1 MLLGA
6 VLALLLAHTAFAAA
20 GHLLS
25 DNGRVLNDQGRTYLS
40 AVRWPQQ
47 GQAAFVLGNGRPAAS
62 PHEQPVPIASLAKVM
77 TAYLTLERYPLSGA
91 QDGFT
96 ITVTAAQA
104 QAEAQDAAE
113 DQSVVAVQAG
123 EQLTER
129 QLLEALLIPSGNNIA
144 QMLAAQVAGS
154 ETRFV
159 AEMNAEARALGMDH
173 TIYTDPSGFDPSTV
187 STAADQLR
195 VFQRAMRFPVFRQI
209 VSMASV
215 TLPVA
220 GTLTN
225 FNPLI
230 AEGYA
235 GKTGSDSA
243 AGGCLAFFTHVT
255 VGGRRLT
262 AVGVVL
268 GQGQGSDTSALLAAA
283 GEAAKQ
289 LVESVAPTVAR
300 CARPRRTPLRPSAG
314 RLMSTQSRPAGEHMS
329 RRRRPLAALA
339 LIAMVALISACGS
352 SAPAEHRHRQRR
364 RQQHRRQCSEGGEV
378 RRVHAQQRGQ
388 RVPGPGRVGQVHHR
402 WDSERLVA
410 GPEHPGVHA
419 GHQRV

>member
-1 MLLGA
+1 
-6 VLALLLAHTAFAAA
+6 
-20 GHLLS
+20 
-25 DNGRVLNDQGRTYLS
+25 
-40 AVRWPQQ
+40 
-47 GQAAFVLGNGRPAAS
+47 
-62 PHEQPVPIASLAKVM
+62 M

-104 QAEAQDAAE
+104 QAEAQDAAQ

-144 QMLAAQVAGS
+144 RMLAAQVAGS

-173 TIYTDPSGFDPSTV
+173 TTYTDPSGFDPSTV

-195 VFQRAMRFPVFRQI
+195 VFQQAMRFPVFRQI

-225 FNPLI
+225 YNPLI

-243 AGGCLAFFTHVT
+243 AGGCLAFFTRVT

-268 GQGQGSDTSALLAAA
+268 GQGQGSDTSEILAAA
-283 GEAAKQ
+283 GEAAEQ
-289 LVESVAPTVAR
+289 LVE
-300 CARPRRTPLRPSAG
+300 
-314 RLMSTQSRPAGEHMS
+314 
-329 RRRRPLAALA
+329 
-339 LIAMVALISACGS
+339 
-352 SAPAEHRHRQRR
+352 
-364 RQQHRRQCSEGGEV
+364 
-378 RRVHAQQRGQ
+378 RG
-388 RVPGPGRVGQVHHR
+388 
-402 WDSERLVA
+402 A
-410 GPEHPGVHA
+410 
-419 GHQRV
+419 

>member
-1 MLLGA
+1 M
-6 VLALLLAHTAFAAA
+6 
-20 GHLLS
+20 
-25 DNGRVLNDQGRTYLS
+25 
-40 AVRWPQQ
+40 
-47 GQAAFVLGNGRPAAS
+47 LGNGRPAAS
-62 PHEQPVPIASLAKVM
+62 PHEQSAPIASLAKVM
-77 TAYLTLERYPLSGA
+77 TAYLTLERYPLSGV

-104 QAEAQDAAE
+104 QAEAQDAAQDE
-113 DQSVVAVQAG
+113 SVVAVQAG

-144 QMLAAQVAGS
+144 WMLAAGVAGS
-154 ETRFV
+154 ETRFI

-225 FNPLI
+225 YNPLI

-255 VGGRRLT
+255 VGRHGLI
-262 AVGVVL
+262 AIGVVM
-268 GQGQGSDTSALLAAA
+268 GQGEGSDTSVILAAA
-283 GEAAKQ
+283 GEAATQ
-289 LVESVAPTVAR
+289 LVESVVPATRVRTIAAPGA
-300 CARPRRTPLRPSAG
+300 AG
-314 RLMSTQSRPAGEHMS
+314 GP
-329 RRRRPLAALA
+329 
-339 LIAMVALISACGS
+339 
-352 SAPAEHRHRQRR
+352 
-364 RQQHRRQCSEGGEV
+364 GGEAGSHG
-378 RRVHAQQRGQ
+378 RPMLL
-388 RVPGPGRVGQVHHR
+388 VPG
-402 WDSERLVA
+402 
-410 GPEHPGVHA
+410 
-419 GHQRV
+419 

>member
-1 MLLGA
+1 M
-6 VLALLLAHTAFAAA
+6 
-20 GHLLS
+20 
-25 DNGRVLNDQGRTYLS
+25 
-40 AVRWPQQ
+40 
-47 GQAAFVLGNGRPAAS
+47 LGNGRPAAS

-104 QAEAQDAAE
+104 QAEAQDAAQ

-144 QMLAAQVAGS
+144 RMLAAQVAGS

-225 FNPLI
+225 YNPLI

-283 GEAAKQ
+283 GEAAEQ
-289 LVESVAPTVAR
+289 LVDSVAPASSVRPPRNSSASTGSTLISGSGRETNGAMSR
-300 CARPRRTPLRPSAG
+300 ASWSPRRWRPT
-314 RLMSTQSRPAGEHMS
+314 LTT
-329 RRRRPLAALA
+329 
-339 LIAMVALISACGS
+339 
-352 SAPAEHRHRQRR
+352 AP
-364 RQQHRRQCSEGGEV
+364 
-378 RRVHAQQRGQ
+378 
-388 RVPGPGRVGQVHHR
+388 
-402 WDSERLVA
+402 
-410 GPEHPGVHA
+410 
-419 GHQRV
+419 